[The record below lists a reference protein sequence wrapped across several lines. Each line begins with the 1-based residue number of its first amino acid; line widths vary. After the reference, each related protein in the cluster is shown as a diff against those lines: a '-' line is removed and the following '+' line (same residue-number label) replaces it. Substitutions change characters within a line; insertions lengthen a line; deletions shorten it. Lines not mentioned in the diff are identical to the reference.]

1 MMSRARTKRRLD
13 EASWR
18 AVMQRFAAS
27 ASSVGEFCA
36 REGLSDSAFYR
47 WRARLATDRSAGVVA
62 RSTPRARM
70 PLAASASS
78 GFIDLG
84 HLGPPSVPT
93 RETGGGLELRLELGG
108 GVVLHIGRR

>member
-1 MMSRARTKRRLD
+1 MMSSGRTRRRLD

-27 ASSVGEFCA
+27 AASVGEFCT

-47 WRARLATDRSAGVVA
+47 WRARLATDQTPSVVA
-62 RSTPRARM
+62 RSTSRSPA
-70 PLAASASS
+70 PVATPSSS

-84 HLGPPSVPT
+84 RLGVPP
-93 RETGGGLELRLELGG
+93 RDAGAGLELRLDLGG
-108 GVVLHIGRR
+108 GVVLQIVRR

>member
-1 MMSRARTKRRLD
+1 MMDSARTRRRLD

-27 ASSVGEFCA
+27 GSTVGEFCA

-47 WRARLATDRSAGVVA
+47 WRARLDCKQTPGVA
-62 RSTPRARM
+62 AQPAPRAPVPVTA
-70 PLAASASS
+70 PLSS

-84 HLGPPSVPT
+84 ELGAPPRCPGSA
-93 RETGGGLELRLELGG
+93 LELRLDLGG
-108 GVVLHIGRR
+108 GVVLQIVRR